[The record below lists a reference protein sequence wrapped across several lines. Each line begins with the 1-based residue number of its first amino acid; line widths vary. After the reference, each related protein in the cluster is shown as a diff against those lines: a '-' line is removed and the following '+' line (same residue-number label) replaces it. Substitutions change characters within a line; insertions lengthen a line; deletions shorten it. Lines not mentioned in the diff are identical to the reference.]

1 MAGRKSAPSS
11 TRPGQENNIRRIPTD
26 DLLLDAQNPR
36 LTGTAHNADQE
47 TLLKTLWTEG
57 SLDEL
62 AWSIAKNGYFPE
74 EPLFVI
80 EETNKK
86 NGSFI
91 VVEGNRRLA
100 TVKILRDPQLQKK
113 LHATDIPT
121 LGSSIRENLET
132 LPVSVYPD
140 RKSLWTYLGFRHVN
154 GPLTWDS
161 WSKAQYIAQVHNNF
175 KVSLEDIADSIGDR
189 HKTVQRLYRGLMVL
203 NQASEQAGYDIEDR
217 SRRHLSFSHL
227 YTGLDYAGF
236 QQHLG
241 LKKNKGYAQNPIT
254 EKKLP
259 HLKELMMWLYGSHTE
274 DIVPVIKTQNP
285 DLKRLDAVLQHPRS
299 LDALRSGLGLE
310 VAHKVS
316 LGETKRLREAL
327 TRARYELQQANG
339 LILEGYAGERDL
351 LDMAENIQ
359 RLADNIHNDM
369 RTYNPRRSGQTRG
382 R

>member
-1 MAGRKSAPSS
+1 MAKKKIGPLPEGSGPRNTLQWIA
-11 TRPGQENNIRRIPTD
+11 TD
-26 DLLLDAQNPR
+26 NLLLDAHNPR
-36 LTGTAHNADQE
+36 LAGTVQNTDQE

-80 EETNKK
+80 EEASK
-86 NGSFI
+86 GAGRFI

-100 TVKILRDPQLQKK
+100 SVKILRDSQLQKK
-113 LHATDIPT
+113 LRATDIPT
-121 LGSSIRENLET
+121 LRRSIRENLET

-140 RKSLWTYLGFRHVN
+140 RQSLWTYLGFRHVN

-175 KVSLEDIADSIGDR
+175 GVSLKDIADSIGDR

-203 NQASEQAGYDIEDR
+203 NQASEQADYDIEDR
-217 SRRHLSFSHL
+217 SKKHFSFSHL
-227 YTGLDYAGF
+227 YTGLDYTGF
-236 QQHLG
+236 QRHLG
-241 LKKNKGYAQNPIT
+241 LRKDKGYTQNPIT
-254 EKKLP
+254 KKKLP
-259 HLKELMMWLYGSHTE
+259 HLQELMTWLYGSKTE
-274 DIVPVIKTQNP
+274 DIAPVIRTQNP
-285 DLKRLDAVLQHPRS
+285 DLKKLDAVLQNPRS
-299 LDALRSGLGLE
+299 LDSLRSGLGLE

-316 LGETKRLREAL
+316 LGETKRLHEAL

-339 LILEGYAGERDL
+339 LILEGYTGERDL
-351 LDMAENIQ
+351 LDMVQNIQ
-359 RLADNIHNDM
+359 RLADNIHSEM
-369 RTYNPRRSGQTRG
+369 RAYDPRRSGRTRG

>member
-1 MAGRKSAPSS
+1 M
-11 TRPGQENNIRRIPTD
+11 E
-26 DLLLDAQNPR
+26 
-36 LTGTAHNADQE
+36 NADQE
-47 TLLKTLWTEG
+47 TLLKTLWMEG

-80 EETNKK
+80 NEAA
-86 NGSFI
+86 NGDDNFI

-100 TVKILRDPQLQKK
+100 TVKLLRDPQLQKK
-113 LHATDIPT
+113 LHATDIPA
-121 LGSSIRENLET
+121 LRPNIRKQLET
-132 LPVSVYPD
+132 LPVSEYPD
-140 RKSLWTYLGFRHVN
+140 RQSLWTYLGFRHVN

-175 KVSLEDIADSIGDR
+175 GISLKDIAESIGDR

-203 NQASEQAGYDIEDR
+203 NQASEQASYNIEDR
-217 SRRHLSFSHL
+217 SRQHLSFSHL

-236 QQHLG
+236 QRHLG
-241 LKKNKGYAQNPIT
+241 LQKNKGYTQNPIT
-254 EKKLP
+254 KKKLP
-259 HLKELMMWLYGSHTE
+259 HLKELMTWLYGSKTE
-274 DIVPVIKTQNP
+274 DIAPVIKTQNP
-285 DLKRLDAVLQHPRS
+285 DLKRLDAVLQNPRS
-299 LDALRSGLGLE
+299 LDSLRSGLGLE

-339 LILEGYAGERDL
+339 LILEGYTGERDL
-351 LDMAENIQ
+351 LDMVENIQ
-359 RLADNIHNDM
+359 RLADNIHNEI
-369 RTYNPRRSGQTRG
+369 RAYNPRRSGRTRG